1 MINYQ
6 HQKGAQYNFLDVST
20 GMEREKAGRL
30 VKSLARLYIK
40 TWSQD
45 RHWVLRRYFRLV
57 LPQWH
62 QNLVFLGLST
72 MKWNS
77 WLLLLP
83 FPYHCRVATM
93 LEWWAII
100 CIRCISLRLVWQI
113 ENHPGKKETKQSFP
127 FMIHFYLCFSFIRM
141 CCISKP
147 LGRYVTRP
155 TCEKLHALISHIWV
169 AFFAP
174 SCTRALILLSICTDN
189 TPPYRHNGV
198 FARDVCVLRIHSQGS
213 VMCARVLPLRMEG
226 EKPVVRRHGHMH
238 LV

>member
-1 MINYQ
+1 
-6 HQKGAQYNFLDVST
+6 
-20 GMEREKAGRL
+20 MEQL
-30 VKSLARLYIK
+30 V
-40 TWSQD
+40 
-45 RHWVLRRYFRLV
+45 VV
-57 LPQWH
+57 
-62 QNLVFLGLST
+62 V
-72 MKWNS
+72 
-77 WLLLLP
+77 
-83 FPYHCRVATM
+83 V
-93 LEWWAII
+93 
-100 CIRCISLRLVWQI
+100 CISLQSGYNVSTMSYNLHSLHQSTIGSANWKPPR
-113 ENHPGKKETKQSFP
+113 KKETKQSFP
-127 FMIHFYLCFSFIRM
+127 FMIHFYLCFSFIRT

-213 VMCARVLPLRMEG
+213 VICARVLPLRMEG
-226 EKPVVRRHGHMH
+226 EKPVVRMHGHMH

>member
-6 HQKGAQYNFLDVST
+6 HQKGAQCNFLDVST

-100 CIRCISLRLVWQI
+100 CIRCISLRLVLANWKPPRKKGDKAKLSIHDTFLPLFFFHKNVLHFKASGQI
-113 ENHPGKKETKQSFP
+113 RHPPHMWKATCPHISYLSGVLCSFLHQSSYLA
-127 FMIHFYLCFSFIRM
+127 FYLYWQYATI
-141 CCISKP
+141 
-147 LGRYVTRP
+147 P
-155 TCEKLHALISHIWV
+155 T
-169 AFFAP
+169 
-174 SCTRALILLSICTDN
+174 
-189 TPPYRHNGV
+189 
-198 FARDVCVLRIHSQGS
+198 
-213 VMCARVLPLRMEG
+213 
-226 EKPVVRRHGHMH
+226 
-238 LV
+238 